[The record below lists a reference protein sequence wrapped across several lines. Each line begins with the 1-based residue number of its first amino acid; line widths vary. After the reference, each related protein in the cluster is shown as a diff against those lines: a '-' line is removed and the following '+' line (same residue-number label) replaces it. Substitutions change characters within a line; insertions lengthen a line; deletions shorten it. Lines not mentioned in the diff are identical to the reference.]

1 MNKERIKKMTVLRHE
16 EIVKT
21 FGGYA
26 PPEGWGNGVL
36 NPPTNPKPLD
46 PKDLV
51 CWKKIVR
58 ECDSQMRAND

>member
-26 PPEGWGNGVL
+26 PPEGYWDDIL
-36 NPPTNPKPLD
+36 NPPTVPQEPKPFD
-46 PKDLV
+46 PR
-51 CWKKIVR
+51 CW
-58 ECDSQMRAND
+58 